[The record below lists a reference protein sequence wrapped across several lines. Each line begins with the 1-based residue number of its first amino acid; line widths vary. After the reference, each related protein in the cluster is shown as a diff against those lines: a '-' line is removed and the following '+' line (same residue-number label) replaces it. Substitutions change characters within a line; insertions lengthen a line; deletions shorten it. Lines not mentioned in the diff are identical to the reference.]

1 MISYNELPEAFACA
15 MKDQLGAD
23 FEKYI
28 GTLEGRPALGMR
40 VNTIKARPEAIFS
53 KIDVAHE
60 RIEWAENGF
69 YVEDVSNFTRHP
81 FYYAGL
87 YYIQE
92 PTAMTPVT
100 WLDVQPDDMV
110 LDLCAAPG
118 GKSTQIACYLGE
130 RGCLYSNDPSA
141 SRAKALLKNIELSGI
156 SNAVITCA
164 EPEKLAAVYPEFFDR
179 ILVDAPCSGEGMFRK
194 NRDVLTAYREHGP
207 EYFAPIQRDV
217 LSHAAAMLKPGGTMV
232 YSTCTFSRQ
241 EDEDNID
248 WFVHE
253 HPEFEVEKMKKLY
266 PHEVRGEGHF
276 VCRLKKGGSDSELN
290 GEAQMDG
297 SPAGSQIGAAP
308 AGGSC
313 GTPVSGGEIKNPT
326 TGSAP
331 ISDECRY
338 WDMEKDRREY
348 VLNEYT
354 YLLPVGA
361 KLSPTI
367 HYIRTGLLLGRTR
380 NGRFEPSQAHAM
392 AASVKEMKD
401 AMNLELSDDRVMRYL
416 KCETLEADDSYDGY
430 RLVCVEGHPLG
441 WIKQSGTR
449 CKNKYYPGWRWT

>member
-1 MISYNELPEAFACA
+1 
-15 MKDQLGAD
+15 
-23 FEKYI
+23 
-28 GTLEGRPALGMR
+28 
-40 VNTIKARPEAIFS
+40 
-53 KIDVAHE
+53 
-60 RIEWAENGF
+60 
-69 YVEDVSNFTRHP
+69 
-81 FYYAGL
+81 
-87 YYIQE
+87 
-92 PTAMTPVT
+92 MTPVT

-164 EPEKLAAVYPEFFDR
+164 EPEKLATVYPEFFDR

-207 EYFAPIQRDV
+207 EYFAPIQREV
-217 LSHAAAMLKPGGTMV
+217 LAHAAVMLKPGGTMV

-253 HPEFEVEKMKKLY
+253 HPEFEVERMKKLY

-276 VCRLKKGGSDSELN
+276 VCRLKKKGG
-290 GEAQMDG
+290 AVQM
-297 SPAGSQIGAAP
+297 
-308 AGGSC
+308 
-313 GTPVSGGEIKNPT
+313 SGH
-326 TGSAP
+326 AP
-331 ISDECRY
+331 ISDERRY
-338 WDMEKDRREY
+338 WNLEKDREEY

-392 AASVKEMKD
+392 AASTKEMED

>member
-1 MISYNELPEAFACA
+1 MISYNELPEAFADA
-15 MKDQLGAD
+15 MRDQLGAD
-23 FEKYI
+23 FERYI
-28 GTLEGRPALGMR
+28 RALSDRPALGIR
-40 VNTIKARPEAIFS
+40 INTLKTCPDAVFN
-53 KIDVAHE
+53 KIEQAHE
-60 RIEWAENGF
+60 PIPWVENGF
-69 YVEDVSNFTRHP
+69 YVEDVSHFTRHP

-118 GKSTQIACYLGE
+118 GKSTQIACALGE

-156 SNAVITCA
+156 SNVVITCA
-164 EPEKLAAVYPEFFDR
+164 DPAQLSAVYPDFFDR

-194 NRDVLTAYREHGP
+194 NRDVLSAYREHGP
-207 EYFAPIQRDV
+207 EYFAPIQREV
-217 LSHAAAMLKPGGTMV
+217 LTRAAAMLKPGGTMV
-232 YSTCTFSRQ
+232 YSTCTFSCM

-248 WFVHE
+248 WFVHAF
-253 HPEFEVEKMKKLY
+253 PEFEIERMEKLY
-266 PHEVRGEGHF
+266 PHELRGEGHF
-276 VCRLKKGGSDSELN
+276 VCRLHRRGGGDASCKD
-290 GEAQMDG
+290 
-297 SPAGSQIGAAP
+297 AAP
-308 AGGSC
+308 EMHSDMDP
-313 GTPVSGGEIKNPT
+313 TGGECVMLRT
-326 TGSAP
+326 P
-331 ISDECRY
+331 IRDERRY
-338 WDMEKDRREY
+338 WDKVGDRQEY

-361 KLSPTI
+361 RLDPSI

-392 AASVKEMKD
+392 AASAKEMES
-401 AMNLELSDDRVMRYL
+401 AMDLRLEDDRVMRYL
-416 KCETLEADDSYDGY
+416 KCETLEADDEYDGY

-441 WIKQSGTR
+441 WIKQSGRR

>member
-1 MISYNELPEAFACA
+1 MISYNELPEAFADA
-15 MKDQLGAD
+15 MRDQLGAD
-23 FEKYI
+23 FKRYI
-28 GTLEGRPALGMR
+28 EALSDRPALGIR
-40 VNTIKARPEAIFS
+40 INTLKTCPDAVFN
-53 KIDVAHE
+53 KIEQAHE
-60 RIEWAENGF
+60 PIPWVENGF
-69 YVEDVSNFTRHP
+69 YVEDVSHFTRHP

-118 GKSTQIACYLGE
+118 GKSTQIACRLGE

-164 EPEKLAAVYPEFFDR
+164 DPAQLAAVYPEFFDR

-194 NRDVLTAYREHGP
+194 NRDVLSAYREHGP
-207 EYFAPIQRDV
+207 EYFAPIQREV
-217 LSHAAAMLKPGGTMV
+217 LERAAGMLKPGGTMV
-232 YSTCTFSRQ
+232 YSTCTFSRV

-248 WFVHE
+248 WFVHAF
-253 HPEFEVEKMKKLY
+253 PEFEVERIEKLY
-266 PHEVRGEGHF
+266 PHELRGEGHF
-276 VCRLKKGGSDSELN
+276 VCRLHKRGGDDADGKDADATGTDHQKTVTDTVSKICSD
-290 GEAQMDG
+290 
-297 SPAGSQIGAAP
+297 PAPMETEYGMLRM
-308 AGGSC
+308 
-313 GTPVSGGEIKNPT
+313 
-326 TGSAP
+326 P
-331 ISDECRY
+331 IRDERRY
-338 WDMEKDRREY
+338 WDQVGDRQEY

-361 KLSPTI
+361 RLDPAI

-392 AASVKEMKD
+392 AASVSEMES
-401 AMNLELSDDRVMRYL
+401 AMNLRLEDDRVMRYL
-416 KCETLEADDSYDGY
+416 KCETLEADDEYDGY

-441 WIKQSGTR
+441 WIKQSGRR

>member
-1 MISYNELPEAFACA
+1 MISYNELPEAFVDA
-15 MKDQLGAD
+15 MRDQLG
-23 FEKYI
+23 ENLEEYI
-28 GTLEGRPALGMR
+28 RALSDRPALGIR
-40 VNTIKARPEAIFS
+40 INTLKACPDVVFNKIKQI
-53 KIDVAHE
+53 HE
-60 RIEWAENGF
+60 QIPWVRNGF

-118 GKSTQIACYLGE
+118 GKSTQIACDLGE

-164 EPEKLAAVYPEFFDR
+164 EPDKLAAVYPEFFDR

-194 NRDVLTAYREHGP
+194 NRDVLNAYREHGP
-207 EYFAPIQRDV
+207 EYFAPIQREV
-217 LSHAAAMLKPGGTMV
+217 LRQAAAMLKPGGTLV
-232 YSTCTFSRQ
+232 YSTCTFSRM

-248 WFVHE
+248 WFVREYH
-253 HPEFEVEKMKKLY
+253 EFEIEKCRKLY
-266 PHEVRGEGHF
+266 PHELRGEGHF
-276 VCRLKKGGSDSELN
+276 VCKLKKKGSA
-290 GEAQMDG
+290 EA
-297 SPAGSQIGAAP
+297 GA
-308 AGGSC
+308 
-313 GTPVSGGEIKNPT
+313 SGGEK
-326 TGSAP
+326 G
-331 ISDECRY
+331 SDEADSKSERIRNEIRR
-338 WDMEKDRREY
+338 WDEVKDRKEY
-348 VLNEYT
+348 ILNEYK

-361 KLSPTI
+361 RLEPSI

-392 AASVKEMKD
+392 AASTAEMKS
-401 AMNLELSDDRVMRYL
+401 AMDLKLEDDRVMRYL
-416 KCETLEADDSYDGY
+416 KCETLEADDMYDGY

-441 WIKQSGTR
+441 WIKQSGGR